1 MLSKTPLA
9 DIEGPVWHRFIRFVA
24 DDGIEYC
31 GQPESEDVDVGLA
44 MLDDTPVMV
53 DILDAK
59 SAVDGDANFTG
70 EKKRVSKLLSPIS
83 AAQASAIYCIGLN
96 YTDHA
101 AEMKVAT
108 PEYPEVFLKP
118 ATTITAAT
126 GSIVIPKTCHNQV
139 DGEVELAVIIG
150 RDCKDLTLQNAM
162 EAVLGYTIANDVTA
176 RKFQARGSQWGFS
189 KGFDTFCPLG
199 PVVVSRQSLPDPK
212 VLELRTTLNGRVMQ
226 DGQARNMIFSIEDI
240 LVYLTNGHTLKKGTV
255 ILTGTPSG
263 IGASYDPPVYLQK
276 GADLKVSISHG
287 LGTLVNSIT

>member
-1 MLSKTPLA
+1 MLSKTPIA
-9 DIEGPVWHRFIRFVA
+9 DIEGPVWHRFVRFLA
-24 DDGIEYC
+24 DDGLEYC
-31 GQPESEDVDVGLA
+31 GQPDSEDVDVGLA
-44 MLDDTPVMV
+44 MLNDTPVMV

-59 SAVDGDANFTG
+59 SALDSDANFTG
-70 EKKRVSKLLSPIS
+70 EKKRISKLLSPIS
-83 AAQASAIYCIGLN
+83 AAQAGAIHCIGLN

-126 GSIVIPKTCHNQV
+126 GSIIIPKTCHNQV
-139 DGEVELAVIIG
+139 DGEVELAIIIG
-150 RDCKDLTLQNAM
+150 RDCKDLTRQNAM
-162 EAVLGYTIANDVTA
+162 EHVLGYTVANDVTA

-199 PVVVSRQSLPDPK
+199 PVIVSRQSLPDPK
-212 VLELRTTLNGRVMQ
+212 VLELKTVLDGKVMQ
-226 DGQARNMIFSIEDI
+226 NGEARNMIFSIEDI
-240 LVYLTNGHTLKKGTV
+240 LVYLSNGHTLRKGTV

-263 IGASYDPPVYLQK
+263 IGASYDPPIYLQR

-287 LGTLVNSIT
+287 LGTLVDSIT

>member
-1 MLSKTPLA
+1 
-9 DIEGPVWHRFIRFVA
+9 
-24 DDGIEYC
+24 
-31 GQPESEDVDVGLA
+31 
-44 MLDDTPVMV
+44 
-53 DILDAK
+53 
-59 SAVDGDANFTG
+59 
-70 EKKRVSKLLSPIS
+70 
-83 AAQASAIYCIGLN
+83 
-96 YTDHA
+96 
-101 AEMKVAT
+101 MKVAT

-240 LVYLTNGHTLKKGTV
+240 LVYLTNVSSTQQHTDV
-255 ILTGTPSG
+255 I
-263 IGASYDPPVYLQK
+263 A
-276 GADLKVSISHG
+276 ADLSYRAI
-287 LGTLVNSIT
+287 L

>member
-9 DIEGPVWHRFIRFVA
+9 DIEGPVWHRFVRFIA
-24 DDGIEYC
+24 DDGLEYC
-31 GQPESEDVDVGLA
+31 GQPDSEDVDIGLA
-44 MLDDTPVMV
+44 MLNGEPVTV

-59 SAVDGDANFTG
+59 SALDNDANFTG
-70 EKKRVSKLLSPIS
+70 IKKRVTKLLSPIS
-83 AAQASAIYCIGLN
+83 AAQAGAIYCIGLN

-118 ATTITAAT
+118 ASTVTTAT
-126 GSIVIPKTCHNQV
+126 DPIIIPKTCHDQV
-139 DGEVELAVIIG
+139 DGEVELAIIIG
-150 RDCKDLTLQNAM
+150 KDCKDLTLQNAM
-162 EAVLGYTIANDVTA
+162 EHVLGYTVANDVTA

-212 VLELRTTLNGRVMQ
+212 VLELKTILNGKVMQ
-226 DGQARNMIFSIEDI
+226 DGKARNMIFSIEDI
-240 LVYLTNGHTLKKGTV
+240 LVYLSSGHTLKEGTV
-255 ILTGTPSG
+255 VLTGTPSG
-263 IGASYDPPVYLQK
+263 IGASYDPPIYLHK

-287 LGTLVNSIT
+287 LGTLVNSIL